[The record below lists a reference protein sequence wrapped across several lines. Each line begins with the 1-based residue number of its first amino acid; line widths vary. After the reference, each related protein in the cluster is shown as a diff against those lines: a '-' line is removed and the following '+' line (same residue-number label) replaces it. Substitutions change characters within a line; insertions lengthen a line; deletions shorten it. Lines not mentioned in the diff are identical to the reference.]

1 MVKIIFR
8 NRYHSPFVAL
18 RQTLILFCLLCV
30 EKFFRL
36 PEQFSIYAR
45 KQSV

>member
-18 RQTLILFCLLCV
+18 RQTLILFCLLRV

-36 PEQFSIYAR
+36 PEQFSIR
-45 KQSV
+45 QDKQSV